1 MHGEQKDI
9 LASLEVHGVD
19 RQLDASVIFL
29 FSLLSLS
36 SIRTTLFLAYLPPDV
51 TEYLLSQA
59 RDSAGPC

>member
-19 RQLDASVIFL
+19 RQLDASIIFL

-36 SIRTTLFLAYLPPDV
+36 SIRITLFLAYLPPDV